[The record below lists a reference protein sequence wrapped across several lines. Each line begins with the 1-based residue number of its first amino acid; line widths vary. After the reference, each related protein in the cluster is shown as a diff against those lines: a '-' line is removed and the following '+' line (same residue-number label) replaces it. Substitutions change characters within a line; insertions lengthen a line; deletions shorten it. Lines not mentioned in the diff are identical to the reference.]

1 MRKGGNVMNLSEIA
15 TVDLVREL
23 ARREGVETVT
33 VAPYEPYTVT
43 AGGQTIQDS
52 GPAVILL
59 VTD

>member
-1 MRKGGNVMNLSEIA
+1 MNLSEIA

-43 AGGQTIQDS
+43 AGGQTTQDT

>member
-1 MRKGGNVMNLSEIA
+1 MNLSEIA
-15 TVDLVREL
+15 TADLVQEL

-33 VAPYEPYTVT
+33 VVPYEPYTVT
-43 AGGQTIQDS
+43 TGGQTIQDA